1 VSVSITSSIFRA
13 LQQLRQDTTAPVA
26 PQSTPAAAP
35 SAPQAP
41 ATPVSFQDGFEQAST
56 QQQEWAAKFSA
67 DALPPS
73 GSAPVLR
80 QTSDDN
86 CGAAAAVMAAGSRG
100 QVAGVSAEER
110 MSQLESQFTSGNGT
124 SAQQM
129 AKMLGSEGM
138 QVNQAAFKFD
148 QTTVDD
154 TLKKGGKLMAMVD
167 SAQITPGSDPSKT
180 GGAHWVVVDGKD
192 DKGNYTVKDPA
203 TGSSYG
209 VDFNHLTNA
218 VDQNWFKHNSGGM
231 MLVEDAKG
239 GASAAALAQANADKA
254 VTLNGNNGG
263 GSKGAETFGRES
275 P

>member
-1 VSVSITSSIFRA
+1 MSTSITSSIFRA

-35 SAPQAP
+35 TAPQAP

-56 QQQEWAAKFSA
+56 QQQEWSAKFSA

-80 QTSDDN
+80 QTTDDN

-100 QVAGVSAEER
+100 QASGVSAEQR
-110 MSQLESQFTSGNGT
+110 MAQLESQFTDGKGT
-124 SAQQM
+124 SAQEL

-138 QVNQAAFKFD
+138 KVNQAAFKFD
-148 QTTVDD
+148 QATVDE

-239 GASAAALAQANADKA
+239 ATSAAALAQSNAALTVPLNAND
-254 VTLNGNNGG
+254 GG
-263 GSKGAETFGRES
+263 GSKAAETFGRES
-275 P
+275 S

>member
-1 VSVSITSSIFRA
+1 MSTSITSSIFRA
-13 LQQLRQDTTAPVA
+13 LQQLRQDSAAPVA
-26 PQSTPAAAP
+26 PQTPPEAAP
-35 SAPQAP
+35 ATQAP
-41 ATPVSFQDGFEQAST
+41 ATPVSFQDGFEQTNA

-67 DALPPS
+67 GALPPS

-100 QVAGVSAEER
+100 QTAGLAPEQR
-110 MSQLESQFTSGNGT
+110 MAQLESQFTSGNGT

-129 AKMLGSEGM
+129 AKMLGNEGM
-138 QVNQAAFKFD
+138 QVKQAAFKFD
-148 QTTVDD
+148 QTAVDE

-180 GGAHWVVVDGKD
+180 GGAHWVVIDGKD

-209 VDFNHLTNA
+209 VDFNHLSNA
-218 VDQNWFKHNSGGM
+218 VDQNWLKHNSGGM

-239 GASAAALAQANADKA
+239 GTSAAALAQANEAQS
-254 VTLNGNNGG
+254 VTLNSNGGG
-263 GSKGAETFGRES
+263 GSKGLETFGRES
-275 P
+275 S